1 MNTLYGFLE
10 QLSKDWNNLNDVN
23 KKNISTLISGQR

>member
-10 QLSKDWNNLNDVN
+10 QLSKYWNNLNDVN